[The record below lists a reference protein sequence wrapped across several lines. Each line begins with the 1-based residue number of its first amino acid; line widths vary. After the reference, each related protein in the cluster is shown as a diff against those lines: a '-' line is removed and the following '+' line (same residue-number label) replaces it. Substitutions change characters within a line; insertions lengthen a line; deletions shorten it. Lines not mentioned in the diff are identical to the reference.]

1 MRLGDVTTGVSTW
14 NPSRTNPDDEFTYID
29 LSAIDQS
36 AKVIAGPQRI
46 VGSDAPSRARQLI
59 HAGDILVSTVR
70 PNLNA
75 VAQVP
80 EELDGATASTGFTVL
95 RPSNSVDSRYIF
107 QWVKTPSFVSD
118 MVSKSTGASYP
129 AVSDRI
135 VKDSFVPLP
144 PIDEQR
150 RIAAILDHAD
160 ALRAKRREA
169 LARLDE
175 LGDSVYAD
183 MFADMHCHSRQVRL
197 DEVSEIV
204 SGITKGRKVN
214 GAPLRAVP
222 YLAVANVQDKALDLA
237 VVKNI
242 EATDAEIERWRLQR
256 DDLLLTEGGDP
267 DKLGRGSL
275 WREELPEAIHQN
287 HVFRV
292 RPDTS
297 QVDPIYLNWAIGSR
311 RGKAY
316 FLRSAK
322 QTTGIASINSTQL
335 KAFPLEL
342 PSKDVQ
348 ERFAQRVRAI
358 DYVRD
363 HYRTALAELDALFAS
378 LQSRAFRGE
387 L

>member
-1 MRLGDVTTGVSTW
+1 MRPKSMRLGDVTTGVSTW

-36 AKVIAGPQRI
+36 AKIIAGPQRI

-107 QWVKTPSFVSD
+107 QWVRTPSFVSD

-144 PIDEQR
+144 PIEEQR
-150 RIAAILDHAD
+150 RIAGILDHAD

-175 LGDSVYAD
+175 LTQSIFID
-183 MFADMHCHSRQVRL
+183 MFGDREACELGGLLDFVTSGGRGWSKYYANEGEAFVRSLDVRMNRIDSSDIAYVNAPDNAEARRTRTRSGDVLLTITGSCIGRAAPVGDTLAGAYVSQHVAILRPHAKVLESRFLSAFLCHPSFGQRQIAKAQYGQTKPGLNFEQIRAFRLPKVSRELQR
-197 DEVSEIV
+197 
-204 SGITKGRKVN
+204 RYVN
-214 GAPLRAVP
+214 RA
-222 YLAVANVQDKALDLA
+222 AALDS
-237 VVKNI
+237 
-242 EATDAEIERWRLQR
+242 
-256 DDLLLTEGGDP
+256 LT
-267 DKLGRGSL
+267 
-275 WREELPEAIHQN
+275 
-287 HVFRV
+287 
-292 RPDTS
+292 
-297 QVDPIYLNWAIGSR
+297 SR
-311 RGKAY
+311 H
-316 FLRSAK
+316 
-322 QTTGIASINSTQL
+322 
-335 KAFPLEL
+335 E
-342 PSKDVQ
+342 
-348 ERFAQRVRAI
+348 
-358 DYVRD
+358 
-363 HYRTALAELDALFAS
+363 TALAELDALFAS
-378 LQSRAFRGE
+378 LQSRAFRGD